1 MVYMS
6 TFKLVRSSNDVL
18 SDFPSRQNEKET
30 LLSLMRCFCRYDCL
44 KILVS
49 RSSKF
54 ANIEILNKIHVPLI
68 FNLLKLIIF
77 LLIFFHF
84 SRKFSKYFK

>member
-6 TFKLVRSSNDVL
+6 TFKLLVRSNDVP
-18 SDFPSRQNEKET
+18 SDFPSQQNERET

-44 KILVS
+44 KDSFVS

-54 ANIEILNKIHVPLI
+54 ANIEILNKIH
-68 FNLLKLIIF
+68 IIYP
-77 LLIFFHF
+77 I
-84 SRKFSKYFK
+84 Y